1 MYTYVSTAI
10 SYMLTVTTHKR
21 IITYHSGKGR
31 YAMGTIVYG
40 ARSLRYEL
48 QEREGR
54 AISMQEVANAVK
66 LDRVRINKLELGDIK
81 EIRASEL
88 LSLCSFYTERLGRFV
103 NTNEILRFQP
113 YEKTARDM
121 NLV

>member
-1 MYTYVSTAI
+1 
-10 SYMLTVTTHKR
+10 
-21 IITYHSGKGR
+21 
-31 YAMGTIVYG
+31 MGTIVYG

-113 YEKTARDM
+113 YEKTARDIAQ
-121 NLV
+121 L